1 MESLGIFKYH
11 HMEYLRHL
19 RLMMNIN
26 MKLKVSTSNL
36 AIYIK
41 IK

>member
-19 RLMMNIN
+19 RLM
-26 MKLKVSTSNL
+26 
-36 AIYIK
+36 IYK
-41 IK
+41 YEVRSKYLESSYLYKN